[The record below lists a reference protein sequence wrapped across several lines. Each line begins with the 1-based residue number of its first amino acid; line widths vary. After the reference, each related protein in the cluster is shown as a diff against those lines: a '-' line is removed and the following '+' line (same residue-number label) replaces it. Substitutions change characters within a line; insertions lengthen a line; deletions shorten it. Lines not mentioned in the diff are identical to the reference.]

1 MIGMFKKSMTILLA
15 LALLSGQ
22 AVFAAD
28 QAVIDD
34 TVVIARQE
42 TAERKSVQNAGKVT
56 EVGADYIV
64 ISVLVDGKTEQ
75 SIQLNVSDETV
86 LIDSETMAAVSLT
99 DIQVGETVQV
109 AYSTVMT
116 RSLPPQSAAYM
127 IAVHT
132 DKGGSVSLVTAD
144 EVAADENGNLA
155 VTDKDQDLIVTILKD
170 AQVCPYKTKNIVK
183 LHDVTPGSTLLLWY
197 EAVTLSIPAKASTD
211 KVVLV
216 AAGEDNNGG
225 RTSGDPSEAA
235 NVFDEAEQAGFF
247 EGIGLATDA
256 KSVTRAQFAELAYN
270 VLNLVKPFPEAAA
283 DKAFNDTDSERIMQL
298 AKAEVVNGKA
308 EGVFAPQDALRYE
321 EAAVI
326 LKRMADYAGLELPMV
341 KIDSDAE
348 SFAGIA
354 EWALPAVASLRT
366 AGILD
371 DSRDCTAEF
380 AVSALLGLYHSIQK

>member
-1 MIGMFKKSMTILLA
+1 MK
-15 LALLSGQ
+15 
-22 AVFAAD
+22 
-28 QAVIDD
+28 
-34 TVVIARQE
+34 
-42 TAERKSVQNAGKVT
+42 
-56 EVGADYIV
+56 
-64 ISVLVDGKTEQ
+64 
-75 SIQLNVSDETV
+75 
-86 LIDSETMAAVSLT
+86 
-99 DIQVGETVQV
+99 
-109 AYSTVMT
+109 
-116 RSLPPQSAAYM
+116 P
-127 IAVHT
+127 
-132 DKGGSVSLVTAD
+132 
-144 EVAADENGNLA
+144 
-155 VTDKDQDLIVTILKD
+155 
-170 AQVCPYKTKNIVK
+170 AQ
-183 LHDVTPGSTLLLWY
+183 
-197 EAVTLSIPAKASTD
+197 ASTD

-270 VLNLVKPFPEAAA
+270 VLNLVKPFPEAVA

-298 AKAEVVNGKA
+298 AKAGVVNGKA

-341 KIDSDAE
+341 KIDPDAE

-380 AVSALLGLYHSIQK
+380 AVSALLDLYHSIQK